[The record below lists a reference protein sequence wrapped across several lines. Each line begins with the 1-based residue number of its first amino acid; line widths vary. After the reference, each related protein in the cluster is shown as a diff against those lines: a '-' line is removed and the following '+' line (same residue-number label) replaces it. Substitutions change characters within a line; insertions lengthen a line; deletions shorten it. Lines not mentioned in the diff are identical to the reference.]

1 MANTA
6 TIQPSDTRKTLRIAV
21 GVLFFMAGLCF
32 SSWASR
38 IATVQQNLGLTDA
51 ALGAVLFSLPVG
63 LMLSLPF
70 SGWAITKVGSK
81 KVLLGAI
88 LVYGICL
95 ITLGLAETTLQLIVC
110 LVCFGFSSNA
120 VNISV
125 NTQAVV
131 AERMYERPIMA
142 SFHGLWSLAGF
153 AGAGIG
159 TIMIANHINPF
170 RHFVIVLAILAVGVT
185 IASRYLHN
193 DVGLPKTDSVVKT
206 KLLERLR
213 LMLPLLTLGS
223 IAFCS
228 MICEGA
234 MFDWSVIY
242 FKKVVAAPIALQ
254 GAGFTAFML
263 TMAGG
268 RFVADLFAGRFGL
281 KRTLQVSGS
290 LTVTGL
296 LTAVIFPHLYTA
308 MAGFMLVGI
317 GVSSVVPMVYS
328 AAGKS
333 KTMSAGVAL
342 AAVSTIGFVG
352 FLIGPPVIGFI
363 AGLATLRAS
372 FVFIAI
378 MGMSVVVLSTRA
390 KL

>member
-1 MANTA
+1 MDTTIQTA
-6 TIQPSDTRKTLRIAV
+6 TVQRRALRIAV
-21 GVLFFMAGLCF
+21 GALFFMAGLCF
-32 SSWASR
+32 ASWASR
-38 IATVQQNLGLTDA
+38 IATVQQKMGLSDA

-63 LMLSLPF
+63 LFFSLPF

-81 KVLLGAI
+81 KLLLAAI
-88 LVYGICL
+88 LTYGCVL
-95 ITLGLAETTLQLIVC
+95 VCLGLAQNTLQLVIC
-110 LVCFGFSSNA
+110 LAIYGFAGNA

-125 NTQAVV
+125 NTQAV
-131 AERMYERPIMA
+131 ATEKLYDKPIMA

-153 AGAGIG
+153 TGAGIG
-159 TIMIANHINPF
+159 TFMIGRGIDPF
-170 RHFVIVLAILAVGVT
+170 HHFAIILVLVFAGVI
-185 IASRYLHN
+185 IASRYLYE
-193 DVGLPKTDSVVKT
+193 DTGVVNSASTSLSLKD
-206 KLLERLR
+206 RLR
-213 LMLPLLTLGS
+213 LIIPLFTLGS

-242 FKKVVAAPIALQ
+242 FKKVIVAPIALQ
-254 GAGFTAFML
+254 GAGFTAFMF
-263 TMAGG
+263 TMASG
-268 RFVADLFAGRFGL
+268 RFIADWFSHRFGL

-290 LTVTGL
+290 LTATGL
-296 LTAVIFPHLYTA
+296 LTAVIFPYFYTA
-308 MAGFMLVGI
+308 IAGFFLVGA

-333 KTMSAGVAL
+333 KTMSPGVAL
-342 AAVSTIGFVG
+342 AAVSTIGFIG

-378 MGMSVVVLSTRA
+378 MGISVVVGATRA